1 MRLRTRLALAFAL
14 LAVVPLALVVPR
26 AIGEVRGILSKDL
39 ESRLES
45 VRTVAETA
53 VQETG
58 RDALRAVE
66 EIAGSVA
73 LEDFARELR
82 AQGPSN
88 QRLAVAKRLMD
99 GRNLSVLS
107 LFDAEGKTLS
117 SGHLPAR
124 VGDPDPALFAATQN
138 ATQGALPVLVD
149 LRGEAGVHRYPALV
163 AARSFE
169 YGELGIWVVG
179 GRVLDSNFAD
189 QLFQMTGA
197 RVEIS
202 DEDGQVAAAGEIAPP
217 SVETALALGPA
228 VRIALKL
235 SRAPVIH
242 TETVLVRAFI
252 ALIAFGL
259 ALAAVLG
266 FLFAR
271 FITRPIDAVA
281 EAATKIAAGA
291 FDLKVP
297 ESSSGEVGELV
308 RAFNRMTAELQST
321 TQQLI
326 ASERV
331 AAWQEVARRLAH
343 EIKNPLTP
351 IKMSLE
357 TLLAASERREPSFD
371 QLFKDS
377 AAAVLEEVERLRRIV
392 DEFSQFARL
401 PKPQLALVNLSE
413 LSQQVL
419 SLYAPPRE
427 GVEIGSQ
434 IAPRV
439 WVSAD
444 RDQLTQLLLN
454 LIKNAEEALEG
465 NGRIDVRLK
474 NAAGQAVL
482 EVADSGKGIALEDQA
497 RIFEPYFTTKQGG
510 SGLGLAIARR
520 ISQEHSGSLEVA
532 SSPGAGAVFALIL
545 PAAAEPAASNH
556 RADDREQA
564 MP

>member
-1 MRLRTRLALAFAL
+1 MRLRTRLALAFAS
-14 LAVVPLALVVPR
+14 LAVVPLLLAVPP
-26 AIGEVRGILSKDL
+26 AISQVRSILSKDL
-39 ESRLES
+39 ESRLNGA
-45 VRTVAETA
+45 RTVAESVVREA
-53 VQETG
+53 G
-58 RDALRAVE
+58 RDAVRAVE
-66 EIAGSVA
+66 DIAGSLA

-82 AQGPSN
+82 GQGLSN
-88 QRLAVAKRLMD
+88 QRLAAAERLMN
-99 GRNLSVLS
+99 GHRLSVLS

-138 ATQGALPVLVD
+138 GTQEALLVLVE
-149 LRGEAGVHRYPALV
+149 LRGEAGVHRAPALV
-163 AARSFE
+163 AARPFD
-169 YGELGIWVVG
+169 YGELRIWVVG
-179 GRVLDSNFAD
+179 GRILDSKFAD
-189 QLFQMTGA
+189 QLFQMTAA

-202 DEDGQVAAAGEIAPP
+202 DADGQLAAAGEIEPP
-217 SVETALALGPA
+217 PVETALALGPA
-228 VRIALKL
+228 ARIALKL
-235 SRAPVIH
+235 SRAPVIS
-242 TETVLVRAFI
+242 TETVLVKAFI
-252 ALIAFGL
+252 RLIAFGL
-259 ALAAVLG
+259 ALAAMLG
-266 FLFAR
+266 FLLAR

-281 EAATKIAAGA
+281 SAATKIAAGA

-308 RAFNRMTAELQST
+308 RAFNHMTAELQST

-357 TLLAASERREPSFD
+357 TLLAASERREPSFE
-371 QLFKDS
+371 QLFRDS

-413 LSQQVL
+413 LAQQVL
-419 SLYAPPRE
+419 SLYAPQRE

-434 IAPRV
+434 ISPRV

-465 NGRIDVRLK
+465 NGRIDVGLK
-474 NAAGQAVL
+474 NAAGQAML
-482 EVADSGKGIALEDQA
+482 EVGDSGKGIALEDQA

-520 ISQEHSGSLEVA
+520 ISQEHGGSLEVA
-532 SSPGAGAVFALIL
+532 STPGAGAVFTLII
-545 PAAAEPAASNH
+545 PAASEPAASNR

-564 MP
+564 IP